1 MAQSSSDGTTGS
13 TAPHRPPEDNEEVY
27 FDGHSS
33 LKGEIARLCL
43 HALIAL
49 LVLLLGGWLSI
60 ALGGVWLLAI
70 LPVLAVALAIAG
82 WPVLI
87 NRTRRFKI
95 TNYRID
101 FERGLLTRRI
111 DTLELWHVEDIRMH
125 QSLLNRILG
134 VGTLTVV
141 SDDSTTP
148 SLVIPGLSEPRKL
161 FDLVKQRVISVKRQR
176 GVLKLDL

>member
-1 MAQSSSDGTTGS
+1 MTKSSSDASAGS
-13 TAPHRPPEDNEEVY
+13 SAPHRPPEDTEDVY

-33 LKGEIARLCL
+33 LKGEVGRLFV
-43 HALIAL
+43 HTLIAL
-49 LVLLLGGWLSI
+49 AVLLLGGWGSI

-70 LPVLAVALAIAG
+70 LPVLGLAVVIAG

-101 FERGLLTRRI
+101 YERGLISRRI

-125 QSLLNRILG
+125 QSLLNRVLG

-141 SDDSTTP
+141 SDDDTTP
-148 SLVIPGLSEPRKL
+148 QLVIPGLSEPRKL